1 MHMLI
6 LRNMPQEDRSKLD
19 ERMMQSVKR
28 ASRDADAMLV
38 IIDASDRPEQT
49 LTFLD
54 STFKEA
60 TVPTAVILNKA
71 RACQLS
77 SLSVHPARGA
87 FSVHAGLILSP
98 RSQVLTAILHTLVLV
113 ACAVFGSE
121 HNVDVPSMQICFE
134 SNLRF
139 RDCSTSA
146 RKLRS
151 CLGCTH
157 LQPATHLDPL

>member
-1 MHMLI
+1 MHWIPHHHQIESGLQSQETSNEHDTSMHMLI
-6 LRNMPQEDRSKLD
+6 LRYMPQEDRSKLD

-38 IIDASDRPEQT
+38 IIDASDRPERT

-77 SLSVHPARGA
+77 SLSVHPARDA
-87 FSVHAGLILSP
+87 FSIHAGLTLSP
-98 RSQVLTAILHTLVLV
+98 CSQ
-113 ACAVFGSE
+113 F
-121 HNVDVPSMQICFE
+121 
-134 SNLRF
+134 
-139 RDCSTSA
+139 
-146 RKLRS
+146 
-151 CLGCTH
+151 
-157 LQPATHLDPL
+157 

>member
-1 MHMLI
+1 MRQIRHHHQRSSGLQSQKTSNDHDTSMHTLI
-6 LRNMPQEDRSKLD
+6 LRCMPQEDRSKLD

-77 SLSVHPARGA
+77 SLSVHHAGGA
-87 FSVHAGLILSP
+87 FSGHAGLTLSS
-98 RSQVLTAILHTLVLV
+98 RS
-113 ACAVFGSE
+113 
-121 HNVDVPSMQICFE
+121 
-134 SNLRF
+134 RF
-139 RDCSTSA
+139 
-146 RKLRS
+146 
-151 CLGCTH
+151 
-157 LQPATHLDPL
+157 